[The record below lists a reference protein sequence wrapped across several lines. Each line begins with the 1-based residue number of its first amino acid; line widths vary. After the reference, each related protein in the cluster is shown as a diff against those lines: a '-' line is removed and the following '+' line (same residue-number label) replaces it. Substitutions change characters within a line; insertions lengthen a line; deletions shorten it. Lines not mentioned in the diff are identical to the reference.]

1 MEDIAMKRCV
11 ISMTIV
17 LAILIMACVVFGREE
32 GQRITAG
39 EGVRRGRPADVN
51 RPTGPRAFEGLSPE
65 ERAKMREKFGQMS
78 EEEREKFR
86 TQMRGRFESGRPLLG
101 RDEQL
106 KVVAAI
112 EEQVAKLKS
121 FIQSQMGPED
131 WAKLREL
138 AAEERA
144 KLREKLTQTF
154 EEQRKIL
161 DAIEQQIARLRGE
174 RQRTEDAQ
182 RIVADLQ
189 AIRELA
195 VKEKAQETTKCIDQL
210 IEQRQKEIEQRLL
223 GPQRISGSEGARDP
237 NASRRPEGTRGT
249 EGTRRPEAAKEPQVA
264 KKAPDFTLKSFD
276 GKTVKLSDYNGKI
289 VVLEWFNFECPFL
302 MYHYTQRKTMI
313 ELANKYKDKNVVWLA
328 VNSTSHISVESN
340 KKFAAEQKL
349 PYLILDDRAGAV
361 GHSYGAQTTPHIFII
376 DSGGNIAYN
385 GAIDNAPMG
394 KTAEGEAYVNY
405 VDKALAELTEGKAVT
420 TTSTKPYGCT
430 VKYPR

>member
-1 MEDIAMKRCV
+1 MKRYV
-11 ISMTIV
+11 ISMAIV
-17 LAILIMACVVFGREE
+17 PAILIMTCVVFGRDE

-51 RPTGPRAFEGLSPE
+51 RPSGPRAFEGLSPE

-112 EEQVAKLKS
+112 EEQVAKLKA

-154 EEQRKIL
+154 EERQKIL
-161 DAIEQQIARLRGE
+161 DAIEQQIAQLRGE

-195 VKEKAQETTKCIDQL
+195 VKEKAQETAKRIDQL
-210 IEQRQKEIEQRLL
+210 IEQRQKEIEQKLL
-223 GPQRISGSEGARDP
+223 GPPEGPQRISRPEGPRDP
-237 NASRRPEGTRGT
+237 NEVQRQERTRKPEM
-249 EGTRRPEAAKEPQVA
+249 AKEPQVA

-361 GHSYGAQTTPHIFII
+361 GHSYDAQTTPHIFVVNTA
-376 DSGGNIAYN
+376 GNIVYN

-405 VDKALAELTEGKAVT
+405 VDKALAELSEGKAVT